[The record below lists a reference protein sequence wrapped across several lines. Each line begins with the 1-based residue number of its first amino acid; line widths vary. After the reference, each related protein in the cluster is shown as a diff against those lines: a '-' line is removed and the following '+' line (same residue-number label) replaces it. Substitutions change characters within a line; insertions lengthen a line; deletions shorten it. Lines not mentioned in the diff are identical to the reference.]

1 MISSIILS
9 VEDWQIFVHKT
20 FRQILPLSNLGK
32 TKKSD
37 RKLCRYF
44 KFCPLNFSVYP
55 NFLFGPTYFLL
66 LWSGIFLFFSN
77 KDLLLFLSKTLYF
90 YHFNIFSKR
99 TKGIFSIQR
108 SLYGWTK
115 IIFLPIFKIL
125 HPHLV
130 QCKENLATTLW
141 FKYCE
146 VDKKFLINWS

>member
-1 MISSIILS
+1 MWKIGRFLCI
-9 VEDWQIFVHKT
+9 
-20 FRQILPLSNLGK
+20 
-32 TKKSD
+32 
-37 RKLCRYF
+37 KLLD
-44 KFCPLNFSVYP
+44 KFCWYLIWEKQRKVIENFAGTS
-55 NFLFGPTYFLL
+55 NSAHL
-66 LWSGIFLFFSN
+66 IFLFTQISYLVLFISFFSG
-77 KDLLLFLSKTLYF
+77 LVLFFYFPIKTF
-90 YHFNIFSKR
+90 CCFSPNQFTFSIFIFFSKR